1 MTWDQYWHGDVWMV
15 EAFRQADKLRR
26 QRANNEAWLQGSYVY
41 DAVGRLAPILHAFA
55 KKGTKPV
62 PYLSEPYSLG
72 EAKSEQDKARLA
84 ENERLK
90 SILYFKNW
98 ARATQKKFEK

>member
-1 MTWDQYWHGDVWMV
+1 MTWDQYWYDDVWMV
-15 EAFRQADKLRR
+15 EAFRHADRLRR
-26 QRANNEAWLQGSYVY
+26 QRVNNEAWLQGLYVY

-72 EAKSEQDKARLA
+72 EAKSEQDKERLA

-98 ARATQKKFEK
+98 ARATQKKFGK